1 MGVIITTQQREFFL
15 PMAVNAAIK
24 AGAAILDVYPDK
36 SNYQVDYK
44 ADQSPI
50 TLADRRAHDVIKNHL
65 SQSRMPI
72 LSEEGRELKYFER
85 KGWDLFWMVDP
96 LDGTREFIKGNNE
109 FTVNIALIS
118 DTRPIMG
125 VIYVPY
131 FQKLYFTEK
140 GFGSFLREGIVP
152 DHESAMD
159 YREIYEGARE
169 LPLVEEP
176 NSPLKV
182 AISRSHNNP
191 ETFERIEKFRALY
204 PDAELVEQGSSYKFC
219 MLAEG
224 SIDYYPRTSDT
235 YEWDTAAGEVI
246 LSEAGGVTKALPDMA
261 KFAYNKE
268 SLLTPHFVCR
278 GRAIKDIDI

>member
-1 MGVIITTQQREFFL
+1 MGVIITKQQREFFL
-15 PMAVNAAIK
+15 PRAVNAAIR

-36 SNYQVDYK
+36 TNYQVDYK

-50 TLADRRAHDVIKNHL
+50 TLADRRAHDVIKAHL
-65 SQSRMPI
+65 SQTRMPI
-72 LSEEGRELKYFER
+72 LSEEGREMQYFER

-118 DTRPIMG
+118 DNRPVMG
-125 VIYVPY
+125 IIYVPY
-131 FQKLYFTEK
+131 FRKLYFTEK
-140 GFGSFLREGIVP
+140 GFGSYVRENIAP
-152 DHESAMD
+152 DHESALT
-159 YREIYEGARE
+159 YREIYDGAKE
-169 LPLVEEP
+169 LPLFPEA
-176 NSPLKV
+176 NSPLKI
-182 AISRSHNNP
+182 AISRSHNN
-191 ETFERIEKFRALY
+191 EATFERIESFRKLY

-219 MLAEG
+219 LLAEG
-224 SIDYYPRTSDT
+224 TIDYYPRTSNT

-268 SLLTPHFVCR
+268 SLLNPHFVCR

>member
-1 MGVIITTQQREFFL
+1 
-15 PMAVNAAIK
+15 
-24 AGAAILDVYPDK
+24 
-36 SNYQVDYK
+36 
-44 ADQSPI
+44 
-50 TLADRRAHDVIKNHL
+50 
-65 SQSRMPI
+65 
-72 LSEEGRELKYFER
+72 
-85 KGWDLFWMVDP
+85 
-96 LDGTREFIKGNNE
+96 
-109 FTVNIALIS
+109 
-118 DTRPIMG
+118 
-125 VIYVPY
+125 
-131 FQKLYFTEK
+131 
-140 GFGSFLREGIVP
+140 
-152 DHESAMD
+152 MD

-268 SLLTPHFVCR
+268 SLLNPHFVCR